1 MGLDINAYVLGEP
14 PLGSE
19 DDVLP
24 NHSRT
29 RGAMVGRQ
37 PHMMPIKAS
46 THDQINSRLPY
57 QMMSWDCVRVTI
69 MAMRTAL
76 ATQTLAD
83 ARG

>member
-1 MGLDINAYVLGEP
+1 
-14 PLGSE
+14 
-19 DDVLP
+19 
-24 NHSRT
+24 
-29 RGAMVGRQ
+29 MVGRQ

-57 QMMSWDCVRVTI
+57 QMMSWERVRVTI